1 MSQVFLHYEIL
12 QKLGE
17 GGMGV
22 VYLAQDTRLNRK
34 VALKFLPRR
43 ISTNELERRRF
54 EIEAQAAAG
63 LNHSNIAQ
71 VYAIEELDDELFIS
85 LEYVDGSELKDCIE
99 DGTLTPEEKIKI
111 SVQIAEALKAAH
123 DKGIIHRD
131 IKSRNIMVDTGG
143 NVKVMDFGL
152 ARLDGSD
159 GITKTGTTLGTTA
172 YMAPEQLRGE
182 KADVRSDIWS
192 YGVVLYEL
200 FTGRMPFS
208 GLHEPA
214 VMYSIAEEEP
224 AEIESSIS
232 IPKEIKNVIDHCL
245 IKDIE
250 QRYQSM
256 EDVVADLSNPS
267 SKPLNYKVSAG
278 LTGAKKGKTIYLMT
292 AIFVVCAALLFLFFY
307 PSPFSGDKF
316 SVPEKKYLAVL
327 PIENIGA
334 VESMQAICDGLA
346 ETFSFR
352 LSELEQFEDSYWVTP
367 AREIRNEKIQ
377 SASQANKIFGVNLAI
392 ASSIQTLRD
401 STRLIVELVDADKIR
416 RLGTRQVTVH
426 SENLGKLEKA
436 GVKAVLE
443 MLKITIRP
451 SVEQK
456 IALGLTDVPN
466 AYEFYLKGRAS
477 LQNSDRLD
485 NLRYARDFF
494 NRAIGLDEGFAL
506 AHAGLGESYW
516 KEYEITS
523 DLTLIELAA
532 ASLERA
538 RQINDQL
545 SPVQYLLGLINS
557 GTGKHKNAIENFE
570 KALLLDSKF
579 TNAHLGIA
587 GAYNAMGESEKAV
600 ETYQK
605 IINQKPDFW
614 MGYKDLGIH
623 YLSLGEI
630 DNAII
635 NFEKVTEITPQN
647 STAYSNLGI
656 AYYYKGDTEM
666 AKSMFVKSLEIEES
680 ALTAN
685 NLAGMY
691 FSENSFEK
699 AAEMYQIALTSLSD
713 RYELWG
719 NYAAAT
725 YWSGNREEATSHY
738 RTAIEKAE
746 QQLKVNPND
755 AMIIA
760 DLAAYYSDVEDTL
773 NAVANIER
781 ALELNDENLRIRMRA
796 VSVYENVGQREK
808 ALNWITWPMLADIDE
823 QPEFKELIIDNDY
836 QILRNQLMNNH
847 Q

>member
-1 MSQVFLHYEIL
+1 MSQVFLHYEII

-17 GGMGV
+17 GGMGI
-22 VYLAQDTRLNRK
+22 VYLARDTRLNRK

-43 ISTNELERRRF
+43 ISTNELERKRF

-85 LEYVDGSELKDCIE
+85 LEYVDGRELKDCIE
-99 DGTLTPEEKIKI
+99 EEELTAENKAKV

-131 IKSRNIMVDTGG
+131 IKSRNIMLDSGG

-152 ARLDGSD
+152 ARLDGSE

-200 FTGRMPFS
+200 YTGKMPFS

-214 VMYSIAEEEP
+214 IMYSIAEEDP
-224 AEIESSIS
+224 DEIDSSLS
-232 IPKEIKNVIDHCL
+232 VPQEIKNVIDRCL

-256 EDVVADLSNPS
+256 DEVLEDLTDSSPKP
-267 SKPLNYKVSAG
+267 SKPKSYKSAKDSKSSRTTF
-278 LTGAKKGKTIYLMT
+278 LVT
-292 AIFVVCAALLFLFFY
+292 AITAVFLVVISLFFY
-307 PSPFSGDKF
+307 RSPFMGDDNQ
-316 SVPEKKYLAVL
+316 VPAKKYLAVL
-327 PIENIGA
+327 PIENIGGL
-334 VESMQAICDGLA
+334 ESMQAICDGLA

-352 LSELEQFEDSYWVTP
+352 LSELEQFEESYWVTP
-367 AREIRNEKIQ
+367 SREIRSENIQ
-377 SASQANKIFGVNLAI
+377 TASQANKIFGVNLAI
-392 ASSIQTLRD
+392 TSSIQTLQD
-401 STRLIVELVDADKIR
+401 STRLIIELVDADNIR
-416 RLGTRQVTVH
+416 RLGTRQVMVH
-426 SENLGKLEKA
+426 SENLGQLEQA
-436 GVKAVLE
+436 GVRAVLE
-443 MLKITIRP
+443 MLEIAIRP
-451 SVEQK
+451 SVEEK
-456 IALGLTDVPN
+456 ITLGLTDVPN

-485 NLRYARDFF
+485 NLRTARDFF
-494 NRAIGLDEGFAL
+494 NRAIALDSGFAL

-523 DLTLIELAA
+523 ELTLIELAA

-538 RQINDQL
+538 SDINDQL
-545 SPVQYLLGLINS
+545 SPVQYLLGLLKS
-557 GTGKHKNAIENFE
+557 GTGDYEGAIENFE
-570 KALLLDSKF
+570 KALLLDPKF

-587 GAYNAMGESEKAV
+587 GAYNAMGENDKAV

-605 IINQKPDFW
+605 IINQKPEFW

-623 YLSLGEI
+623 YLTLGEI
-630 DNAII
+630 DNAIT
-635 NFEKVTEITPQN
+635 NFEKVTQITPQN

-656 AYYYKGDTEM
+656 AYYYKGNTEL
-666 AKSMFVKSLEIEES
+666 AKSMFEKSLEIEES
-680 ALTAN
+680 PLTAN

-691 FSENSFEK
+691 FSENSFAK

-725 YWSGNREEATSHY
+725 YWSGKPDEAKAYY
-738 RTAIEKAE
+738 RSAIEKAE
-746 QQLKVNPND
+746 QQLQVNPND

-760 DLAAYYSDVEDTL
+760 DLAAYYSDVDDTL
-773 NAVANIER
+773 NAITNIER
-781 ALELNDENLRIRMRA
+781 ALELNEDNLRIRMRA
-796 VSVYENVGQREK
+796 VAVYENVGQRQE
-808 ALNWITWPMLADIDE
+808 ALNWITWPMIADIDE
-823 QPEFKELIIDNDY
+823 QPEFKELIQDDDY
-836 QILRNQLMNNH
+836 QILRNQLMNYH

>member
-1 MSQVFLHYEIL
+1 MSQVFLHYEIIK
-12 QKLGE
+12 KLGE
-17 GGMGV
+17 GGMGI

-63 LNHSNIAQ
+63 LNHGNIAQ
-71 VYAIEELDDELFIS
+71 VYAIEELEDELFIS
-85 LEYVDGSELKDCIE
+85 LEYVDGRELKDCIQ
-99 DGTLTPEEKIKI
+99 DGDLSVDQKVKI
-111 SVQIAEALKAAH
+111 SYQIAGALKAAH
-123 DKGIIHRD
+123 EKGIIHRD
-131 IKSRNIMVDTGG
+131 IKSRNIMLDVAG

-182 KADVRSDIWS
+182 KADMRSDIWS
-192 YGVVLYEL
+192 FGVVLYEL
-200 FTGRMPFS
+200 FTSKMPFS

-214 VMYSIAEEEP
+214 VMYAIAEEEP
-224 AEIESSIS
+224 AEIDSELS
-232 IPKEIKNVIDHCL
+232 IPEEIRHVIDQCL
-245 IKDIE
+245 VKDIE

-256 EDVVADLSNPS
+256 DEVIADLDDS
-267 SKPLNYKVSAG
+267 SAKPNKRIKSSHSDSSPKRNTA
-278 LTGAKKGKTIYLMT
+278 YLMT
-292 AIFVVCAALLFLFFY
+292 AIVAVSAVILSLIFFD
-307 PSPFSGDKF
+307 SPFSGN
-316 SVPEKKYLAVL
+316 STAVPEKKYIAVL
-327 PIENIGA
+327 PIENIGGL
-334 VESMQAICDGLA
+334 ESMQAICDGLA

-352 LSELEQFEDSYWVTP
+352 LSELEQFEESYWVTP
-367 AREIRNEKIQ
+367 AREIRSENIQ
-377 SASQANKIFGVNLAI
+377 TASQANKIFGVNLALT
-392 ASSIQTLRD
+392 SSIQTLRD
-401 STRLIVELVDADKIR
+401 STRLIIELVDADNVR
-416 RLGTRQVTVH
+416 RLGTRQVMVH
-426 SENLGKLEKA
+426 SNNLGKLEQE
-436 GVKAVLE
+436 GVRAVLE
-443 MLKITIRP
+443 MLEITVRP
-451 SVEQK
+451 PVEEK
-456 IALGLTDVPN
+456 IALGITDVPN

-485 NLRYARDFF
+485 NLRNARDFF
-494 NRAIGLDEGFAL
+494 NRAIALDGSFAM

-523 DLTLIELAA
+523 ELTLIELAA

-538 RQINDQL
+538 RDINDQL

-557 GTGKHKNAIENFE
+557 GTGKYESAIENFE
-570 KALLLDSKF
+570 NALQLDPKF

-587 GAYNAMGESEKAV
+587 GAYNAMGENEKAV

-605 IINQKPDFW
+605 IIEQKPEFW

-623 YLSLGEI
+623 YLTLGEI
-630 DNAII
+630 DNAIT
-635 NFEKVTEITPQN
+635 NFEKVTQITPQN

-656 AYYYKGDTEM
+656 AYYYKGDTEK
-666 AKSMFVKSLEIEES
+666 AKEMFVQSLEIEES

-699 AAEMYQIALTSLSD
+699 AAEMYEIALSSLSD

-725 YWSGNREEATSHY
+725 YWSGDREAARTHY

-746 QQLKVNPND
+746 QQLQVNPND

-760 DLAAYYSDVEDTL
+760 DLAAYYSDVDDTS
-773 NAVANIER
+773 NAVSKIER
-781 ALELNDENLRIRMRA
+781 ALELNEDNLRIRMRA
-796 VSVYENVGQREK
+796 VAVYENIGQRKE
-808 ALNWITWPMLADIDE
+808 ALNWITWPMIADIDE
-823 QPEFKELIIDNDY
+823 QPEFKELIKDNDY
-836 QILRNQLMNNH
+836 QILRNQLMNYH

>member
-1 MSQVFLHYEIL
+1 MSQVFLHYEII

-17 GGMGV
+17 GGMGI
-22 VYLAQDTRLNRK
+22 VYLAKDNRLNRK

-43 ISTNELERRRF
+43 ISTNELERKRF

-71 VYAIEELDDELFIS
+71 VYAIEEIDDEIFIA
-85 LEYVDGSELKDCIE
+85 LEFVDGEDLKDRI
-99 DGTLTPEEKIKI
+99 DDEEFGNDDKIKVA
-111 SVQIAEALKAAH
+111 VQIASALKAAH

-131 IKSRNIMVDTGG
+131 IKSRNIMLDSGG

-152 ARLDGSD
+152 ARLDGAE

-200 FTGRMPFS
+200 FAGQMPFS

-214 VMYSIAEEEP
+214 VMYSITEEEP
-224 AEIESSIS
+224 AEIENSMN
-232 IPKEIKNVIDHCL
+232 IPAGIKNVIDHCL

-250 QRYQSM
+250 HRYQSM
-256 EDVVADLSNPS
+256 DEVLEDLSDNSP
-267 SKPLNYKVSAG
+267 KVSNKKSSAG
-278 LTGAKKGKTIYLMT
+278 FSDSKKNKT
-292 AIFVVCAALLFLFFY
+292 AILISGIVAVSAVVLALLFYQLPFFGNE
-307 PSPFSGDKF
+307 PV
-316 SVPEKKYLAVL
+316 VPEKKYLAVL
-327 PIENIGA
+327 PIENIGGI
-334 VESMQAICDGLA
+334 ENMQAICDGLA
-346 ETFSFR
+346 ETFSYR

-367 AREIRNEKIQ
+367 AREIRSENIQ
-377 SASQANKIFGVNLAI
+377 TASQANKIFGVNLAI
-392 ASSIQTLRD
+392 ASSIQTVRD
-401 STRLIVELVDADKIR
+401 STRLIIELVDADNVR
-416 RLGTRQVTVH
+416 RLGTRQVTIH
-426 SENLGKLEKA
+426 SENLGGLEQA
-436 GVKAVLE
+436 GVKAVLD
-443 MLKITIRP
+443 MLEFTIRP
-451 SVEQK
+451 SVEKK
-456 IALGLTDVPN
+456 IALGLTEVPN

-477 LQNSDRLD
+477 LQQSDGLEGLK
-485 NLRYARDFF
+485 NARDFF
-494 NRAIGLDEGFAL
+494 NRAIGLDSGFAL

-516 KEYEITS
+516 KEFEITS
-523 DLTLIELAA
+523 ELALIELASS
-532 ASLERA
+532 SLDRA
-538 RQINDQL
+538 QQINDQL

-557 GTGKHKNAIENFE
+557 GTGNYDRAIKNFE
-570 KALLLDSKF
+570 KALLLDPKF

-587 GAYNAMGESEKAV
+587 GAYNEMGENKKAV

-605 IINQKPDFW
+605 IIAQKPDFW
-614 MGYKDLGIH
+614 KGYKDLGIH
-623 YLSLGEI
+623 YLTLG
-630 DNAII
+630 DMNNAII
-635 NFEKVTEITPQN
+635 NFEKVTEITPEN

-666 AKSMFVKSLEIEES
+666 AKSMFIKSMELEES

-691 FSENSFEK
+691 FSERSFGK
-699 AAEMYQIALTSLSD
+699 AAEMYEIALSSLSD

-725 YWSGNREEATSHY
+725 YWSGEQEKAKTYY

-746 QQLKVNPND
+746 QQLQVNSND

-760 DLAAYYSDVEDTL
+760 DLAAYYSDVDDTL
-773 NAVANIER
+773 NAVINIER
-781 ALELNDENLRIRMRA
+781 ALDLNEDNLRIRMRA
-796 VSVYENVGQREK
+796 VAVYENIGQREK

-823 QPEFKELIIDNDY
+823 QPEFTELVEDDNY
-836 QILRNQLMNNH
+836 QILRNQLMNFH

>member
-17 GGMGV
+17 GGMGI

-43 ISTNELERRRF
+43 ISTNELERKRF

-85 LEYVDGSELKDCIE
+85 LEYVDGRELKDCIE
-99 DGTLTPEEKIKI
+99 DGELTLEEKVKI
-111 SVQIAEALKAAH
+111 SVQIASALKAAH

-131 IKSRNIMVDTGG
+131 IKSRNIMLDAGG
-143 NVKVMDFGL
+143 NIKVMDFGL

-182 KADVRSDIWS
+182 KADTRSDIWS

-200 FTGRMPFS
+200 FAGHMPFS

-224 AEIESSIS
+224 AEIESSVA
-232 IPKEIKNVIDHCL
+232 IPQKIINVIDQCL

-256 EDVVADLSNPS
+256 DEVL
-267 SKPLNYKVSAG
+267 AG
-278 LTGAKKGKTIYLMT
+278 LANSSPNPVNKKTATGRSGSNKRYTTYLMT
-292 AIFVVCAALLFLFFY
+292 AIVAVCAVLLSLFFY
-307 PSPFSGDKF
+307 QSPFTGNKSL
-316 SVPEKKYLAVL
+316 VPEKKYLAVL
-327 PIENIGA
+327 PIENIGG

-346 ETFSFR
+346 ETFSYR
-352 LSELEQFEDSYWVTP
+352 LSELEQFEESYWVTP
-367 AREIRNEKIQ
+367 SREIRNENIQ
-377 SASQANKIFGVNLAI
+377 TASQANKIFGVNLAI
-392 ASSIQTLRD
+392 TSSIQTVRD
-401 STRLIVELVDADKIR
+401 STRLIVELVDADNVR

-426 SENLGKLEKA
+426 SENLGNLEQA

-443 MLKITIRP
+443 MLEITIRP
-451 SVEQK
+451 SVEEK
-456 IALGLTDVPN
+456 IALGITDVPN
-466 AYEFYLKGRAS
+466 AYEFYLKGRAN

-485 NLRYARDFF
+485 NLRSARDFF
-494 NRAIGLDEGFAL
+494 NRAIGLDSEFAL

-523 DLTLIELAA
+523 ELTLIELAA

-538 RQINDQL
+538 RQIDDQL

-557 GTGKHKNAIENFE
+557 GTGKYESAIENFE
-570 KALLLDSKF
+570 KALLLDPKF

-587 GAYNAMGESEKAV
+587 GAYNAMGENEKAV
-600 ETYQK
+600 DTYQK

-623 YLSLGEI
+623 YLTLGEI
-630 DNAII
+630 DDAIF

-725 YWSGNREEATSHY
+725 YWSGNREEAKGYY
-738 RTAIEKAE
+738 RSAIEKAE
-746 QQLKVNPND
+746 QQLQVNPND

-760 DLAAYYSDVEDTL
+760 DLAAYYSDVDDTL
-773 NAVANIER
+773 NAVTNIER
-781 ALELNDENLRIRMRA
+781 ALELNEENLRIRMRA
-796 VSVYENVGQREK
+796 VAVYENVGRRKE

-823 QPEFKELIIDNDY
+823 QPEFKELIKDNDY
-836 QILRNQLMNNH
+836 QILRNQLMNYH

>member
-17 GGMGV
+17 GGMGI

-43 ISTNELERRRF
+43 ISSNELERKRF

-63 LNHSNIAQ
+63 LNHPNIAQ

-85 LEYVDGSELKDCIE
+85 LEYVDGRELKDCIE
-99 DGTLTPEEKIKI
+99 DGELTPEEKSKI
-111 SVQIAEALKAAH
+111 SVQIAGALKAAH

-131 IKSRNIMVDTGG
+131 IKSRNIMLDAGG
-143 NVKVMDFGL
+143 NIKVMDFGL

-182 KADVRSDIWS
+182 KADARSDIWS

-200 FTGRMPFS
+200 FTGHMPFS

-214 VMYSIAEEEP
+214 VMYSITEEEP
-224 AEIESSIS
+224 TEIDSSVA
-232 IPKEIKNVIDHCL
+232 IPKEIKNVIDECL

-256 EDVVADLSNPS
+256 DEVLAGLADSSPNPS
-267 SKPLNYKVSAG
+267 NKKTS
-278 LTGAKKGKTIYLMT
+278 TGERDPKKRYTTYLMT
-292 AIFVVCAALLFLFFY
+292 AIVAVCAVVLSLFFY
-307 PSPFSGDKF
+307 GSPFSGEE
-316 SVPEKKYLAVL
+316 SLVPEKKYLAVL
-327 PIENIGA
+327 PIENIGGL
-334 VESMQAICDGLA
+334 ESMQAICDGLA
-346 ETFSFR
+346 ETFSYR
-352 LSELEQFEDSYWVTP
+352 LSELEQFEESYWVTP
-367 AREIRNEKIQ
+367 SREIRNENIQ
-377 SASQANKIFGVNLAI
+377 TASQANKIFGVNLAI
-392 ASSIQTLRD
+392 TSSIQTLRD
-401 STRLIVELVDADKIR
+401 STRLIIELVDADNVR

-426 SENLGKLEKA
+426 SENLGNLEQA

-443 MLKITIRP
+443 MLEITIRP
-451 SVEQK
+451 SVEEK
-456 IALGLTDVPN
+456 IALGLTEVPN

-485 NLRYARDFF
+485 NLRNARDFF
-494 NRAIGLDEGFAL
+494 NRAIGLDSRFAL

-523 DLTLIELAA
+523 ELTLIELAA

-557 GTGKHKNAIENFE
+557 GTGKYESAIENFE
-570 KALLLDSKF
+570 KALLLDPKF

-587 GAYNAMGESEKAV
+587 GAYNAMGENEKAV
-600 ETYQK
+600 ETYQR
-605 IINQKPDFW
+605 IIDQKPDFW

-623 YLSLGEI
+623 YLTLGEI
-630 DNAII
+630 DNAIF

-656 AYYYKGDTEM
+656 AYYYKGDTET
-666 AKSMFVKSLEIEES
+666 AKSLFIQSLEIEES

-699 AAEMYQIALTSLSD
+699 AAEMYKIALTTLSD

-725 YWSGNREEATSHY
+725 YWSGNPEEAKAYY
-738 RTAIEKAE
+738 RSAIEKAE
-746 QQLKVNPND
+746 QQLQVNPND

-760 DLAAYYSDVEDTL
+760 DLAAYYSDVNDTL
-773 NAVANIER
+773 NAVTNIER

-796 VSVYENVGQREK
+796 VAVYENVGRRQE

-823 QPEFKELIIDNDY
+823 QPEFKELIKDNDY
-836 QILRNQLMNNH
+836 QVLRNQLMNYH